1 MYVTRSF
8 PLSISYH
15 SLSYFN
21 DTKALKRNKTDFI
34 SFPWLSDEMPKL
46 RDQKWF
52 SETTQVVQWLR
63 LCVSKARAVSSIP
76 GWGTK
81 IPTCHEVWPKKKV
94 VLEEVGWFCPKGI
107 FGKIWRYF
115 WVVTA
120 GIVLLSLSK
129 GLEYLNFLLCT
140 GQLKKNCSAP
150 NVAEIKLAFYFQR
163 IQSDGVGW
171 SRNPGLELSLVYSPL
186 PLALKTGVT

>member
-1 MYVTRSF
+1 MVLRDYPSGAMVTTLCFQSKGCKF
-8 PLSISYH
+8 Y
-15 SLSYFN
+15 
-21 DTKALKRNKTDFI
+21 
-34 SFPWLSDEMPKL
+34 PWLGNKDSDM
-46 RDQKWF
+46 
-52 SETTQVVQWLR
+52 S
-63 LCVSKARAVSSIP
+63 
-76 GWGTK
+76 WGMTK
-81 IPTCHEVWPKKKV
+81 KKKV

-129 GLEYLNFLLCT
+129 GLEYFNFLLCT

-150 NVAEIKLAFYFQR
+150 NVAEIKIEKLTLAFYFQR